1 MLKYETSF
9 TIILTRLHK
18 SIISEESVT
27 VKKSTAHIS
36 TTNDERQG
44 LVFSFDYRS
53 EMSRYCT
60 ILRSRS
66 HNISTNTP
74 QGLAHSNAATL
85 NIIKGLGE
93 NGQYETTSPLVSN
106 CDDTLLPSKQAYPKW
121 RNTNHTIKSIY
132 IQKALT
138 KRAKER
144 GLNQYAITMKFTPTL
159 AEKIMA
165 KGAGHIQEA
174 LTRQLKRALGYAPDM
189 WTHLEASASNKA
201 DKHDTYNIHT
211 KSAVSHSYG
220 VLHMH
225 GAITLSQ
232 NDLAKAKD
240 VVRRI
245 NKSTNSIFKNHE
257 IRLDEI
263 HNELGW
269 VGYCHKHHIVN
280 SILLGDVERY
290 SRTRDLGRIAQEL
303 YEEDRRKHKI
313 NHRNNYV

>member
-1 MLKYETSF
+1 M
-9 TIILTRLHK
+9 
-18 SIISEESVT
+18 
-27 VKKSTAHIS
+27 KKSTAHIS
-36 TTNDERQG
+36 TENDERQG
-44 LVFSFDYRS
+44 LVFSFNYRS

-66 HNISTNTP
+66 YNISTNKP
-74 QGLAHSNAATL
+74 QELAHSNAATL
-85 NIIKGLGE
+85 NIIKGLGK
-93 NGQYETTSPLVSN
+93 NSQYETTSPLVSN
-106 CDDTLLPSKQAYPKW
+106 CDNTLLPSKQAYPKW

-159 AEKIMA
+159 AEKIMV
-165 KGAGHIQEA
+165 KGAGHVQEA
-174 LTRQLKRALGYAPDM
+174 LTRQLKRSLGYVPDM
-189 WTHLEASASNKA
+189 WLHLEASVSSRL
-201 DKHDTYNIHT
+201 DKHDTYSIYT
-211 KSAVSHSYG
+211 KGAVSDSYG

-232 NDLAKAKD
+232 NDLAKARD

-257 IRLDEI
+257 VRLVAI
-263 HNELGW
+263 HDELGW
-269 VGYCHKHHIVN
+269 VNYCHKHNVLNNI
-280 SILLGDVERY
+280 ILQGVKRY
-290 SRTRDLGRIAQEL
+290 SRTKVLGFIAREL

-313 NHRNNYV
+313 NHRDRNHV